1 MTKEEIQK
9 CCMISDH
16 ILNEYEEII
25 KQVIGDGGV
34 FKKSPE
40 GYDVGML
47 SLMITLH
54 DAGFSEKET
63 REYMKRALQ
72 REDKTEELL
81 EMLDEK
87 LRHIL
92 EMIHIK
98 EEQLDKLDY
107 LRFQIKKKNKRGTI

>member
-1 MTKEEIQK
+1 
-9 CCMISDH
+9 
-16 ILNEYEEII
+16 
-25 KQVIGDGGV
+25 
-34 FKKSPE
+34 
-40 GYDVGML
+40 
-47 SLMITLH
+47 
-54 DAGFSEKET
+54 
-63 REYMKRALQ
+63 MKRALQ

-87 LRHIL
+87 RRHIL